1 MKKSSP
7 LFSACLFALALPL
20 SGLAQTILPDPTAP
34 PNPPVQPTEQ
44 AVRSQ
49 GAVASHFRR
58 LIRDVQTSSD
68 NIKAVG
74 NYGAQ
79 LYLVAD
85 AAFFQD
91 WRKPETPSITPIDL
105 AVRGQPLYTAIIFY
119 GEARDNGGLAN
130 VSYDVTVRRPD
141 GSIYDQRDSMIGY
154 QALAPTSDRELQLGR
169 NYLSIVIGNDDPAG
183 TYTVEVTVHDKVGR
197 VDLPLKQTFVV
208 R

>member
-1 MKKSSP
+1 MKTP
-7 LFSACLFALALPL
+7 PILPACLFALALPF
-20 SGLAQTILPDPTAP
+20 SSLAQTVLPDPTAP
-34 PNPPVQPTEQ
+34 PNPPVLPTEQ

-49 GAVASHFRR
+49 GSVSSHFRR

-91 WRKPETPSITPIDL
+91 WRKPETPSVNPIEL

-119 GEARDNGGLAN
+119 GEASDNGGLAN

-141 GSIYDQRDSMIGY
+141 GSVYDKRDSMIGY
-154 QALAPTSDRELQLGR
+154 QALAPANDRELQLGR
-169 NYLSIVIGNDDPAG
+169 NYLSIVIGDDDPAG
-183 TYTVEVTVHDKVGR
+183 TYTVEVNVHDKVGR

-208 R
+208 K